1 MALNENFKNNGYLAL
16 SAIIPKDICNLTTQ
30 YCLLQ
35 EKINPRKED
44 DSGQVPFSHSIY
56 ADTLMETLMVFM
68 KPHMEKYTGLEL
80 CPTYSYFRV
89 YRPGMELL
97 RHTDRPSCEISTTIC
112 FGYHYTETNPDYNW
126 GMYVDPTHRHDINK
140 EDFSSKGNAGIMTKQ
155 TPGDCIIY
163 RGCEIEH
170 WRDPFEAGPNSY
182 QVQGFFHYINKN
194 GPYYPEFAYDKRP
207 GVGFNS
213 NSTQMINTNDNV

>member
-1 MALNENFKNNGYLAL
+1 MEIVNHKNFQENRYIALQG
-16 SAIIPKDICNLTTQ
+16 IIPKDICNITTQ

-35 EKINPRKED
+35 ETVNPKKED
-44 DSGQVPFSHSIY
+44 DNGQVPYSHSIY

-89 YRPGMELL
+89 YRPGMELE

-112 FGYHYTETNPDYNW
+112 FGFNYLGVDSSYNW
-126 GMYVDPTHRHDINK
+126 GMYVDPTYRHNIHDQ
-140 EDFSSKGNAGIMTKQ
+140 DFISKGNKGIMTPQ
-155 TPGDCIIY
+155 QPGDCIIY

-170 WRDPFEAGPNSY
+170 WRDPFEAGSNSY

-194 GPYYPEFAYDKRP
+194 GPYYPEFAYDKRLML
-207 GVGFNS
+207 VS
-213 NSTQMINTNDNV
+213 IQIASK